1 MDKLTPSQFIE
12 LLKVLH
18 CLSFDQFAEM
28 MGRNVEDD
36 DHNFD
41 GYLTDKFANLKNDV
55 FRWLCELDSG
65 NQRRVFDY
73 AAKKAEWYA
82 LKR

>member
-1 MDKLTPSQFIE
+1 MDKLTPTQFIE

-18 CLSFDQFAEM
+18 CLSFDEFKEM
-28 MGRNVEDD
+28 MGRAIDD
-36 DHNFD
+36 SDPG
-41 GYLTDKFANLKNDV
+41 GYLTDKFATMKNDV

-65 NQRRVFDY
+65 NQRRAFEF
-73 AAKKAEWYA
+73 AEKKAMWQK